1 MAAKWRGQWIWVEG
15 EESPRNFYLY
25 LRREFALPDSPKPA
39 MVRVT
44 ADSRYIL
51 WVNGKLICRGPVR
64 SDPRWQSFD
73 EVDITKYLRK
83 GPNVL
88 AALVHHYGE
97 PTYSYHLG
105 QGAFL
110 LDCCIRTSGGAKVN
124 VSTGP
129 DWKVL
134 PSSVWED
141 GVRRITRHQGFYEI
155 AHPALEPVGW
165 KEPGCDES
173 AWLKPKVIGPVGTG
187 PWKRLVPREIPFQ
200 TECPVH
206 PVAVLQTGMVTE
218 HPPEDP
224 ASSERN
230 IALIMQSE
238 SLKPHKKSKAPIWKA
253 SVDSLLAAPSIED
266 LMASSIFLPD
276 GSPWQYTPPSS
287 PAVIQFKPDTSS
299 DSGCYLLFDFGR
311 EVSGFPHIELE
322 SDSSGTIDLGYGELL
337 FDGRIDPFRSNVCY
351 ADRVIAQPGITNW
364 QSFEK
369 RAFRYM
375 QVDLKGFRG
384 EVKLKAVSLVFST
397 YPVKWRGRVETSDP
411 GLNRLWNLGTYT
423 VQLNMDDAFMD
434 CPWRERVQ
442 WWGDALVEAMVAY
455 YAFGDTRLIRQGIR
469 HIAQSQRDNGITQCF
484 YPGVSENAIPGFCL
498 AWILS
503 LSDYY
508 EWTGDK
514 KAVREH
520 WPQVVRLLEWFIQRI
535 QPSGI
540 LGELHEYWNFW
551 DWADEF
557 VNIERPSIVANAFFA
572 GALQAA
578 GELARVAGDKSASA
592 NYRGIRKKLVRAAN
606 QLFWDSSV
614 GLYRDYPSDSPG
626 AEVQFSQQGNA
637 AAALFAVCSEGRS
650 ASILKKV
657 LKGHEGLV
665 EIATPYFACYLLKA
679 LFQAGLSRQALAYI
693 NENWK
698 DMLDSDA
705 TTLWE
710 HFDQKASLCHGW
722 SAAPTWAAG
731 AHILGIRPA
740 CPGWKSVLIAPEPSG
755 LAQASG
761 SAPTPQ
767 GDIRVAWRLEKDLFV
782 LDINL
787 PRKMD
792 AAVVLPFAWKN
803 IAGMRLN
810 GRKQKPGKGE
820 AQSQRR
826 GASLAF
832 TGMKRIQ
839 IEASLLKAK
848 G

>member
-1 MAAKWRGQWIWVEG
+1 MASKWRGQWIWTEG
-15 EESPRNFYLY
+15 EASPRNFYLY
-25 LRREFALPDSPKPA
+25 LRREFSLPDSPKPV

-51 WVNGKLICRGPVR
+51 WVNGKLVSRGPVR

-73 EVDITKYLRK
+73 EVDVTKYLRK
-83 GPNVL
+83 GENVF

-97 PTYSYHLG
+97 STYSYHLG

-110 LDCCIRTSGGAKVN
+110 LDCCIRTSGGVKVN

-129 DWKVL
+129 DWRVL

-141 GVRRITRHQGFYEI
+141 VVRRITRHQGFYEI
-155 AHPALEPVGW
+155 AHPALEPDGW

-173 AWLKPKVIGPVGTG
+173 AWMKPTIVGQVGQG

-200 TECPVH
+200 TECMVH
-206 PVAVLQTGMVTE
+206 PVAILQTGSVTE
-218 HPPEDP
+218 QPTEDP
-224 ASSERN
+224 SATLRN
-230 IALIMQSE
+230 IALTMQQE
-238 SLKPHKKSKAPIWKA
+238 VLKPHKKGKAPNWKA
-253 SVDSLLAAPSIED
+253 SVDNLLAAPNIEN
-266 LMASSIFLPD
+266 LMASSVFMPG
-276 GSPWQYTPPSS
+276 GSPWQYSPPPS
-287 PAVIQFKPDTSS
+287 PAVIRFKPDTAPN
-299 DSGCYLLFDFGR
+299 SGSYLLLDFGR
-311 EVSGFPHIELE
+311 EVSGFPCIDLE
-322 SDSSGTIDLGYGELL
+322 TESSGTIDLGYGELL

-351 ADRVIAQPGITNW
+351 ADRVIAQPGKTDW
-364 QSFEK
+364 QAFEK

-411 GLNRLWNLGTYT
+411 NLNRLWNLGAYT

-455 YAFGDTRLIRQGIR
+455 YAFGDTKLIRQGIR
-469 HIAQSQRDNGITQCF
+469 HIAQSQRDDGITQCF

-503 LSDYY
+503 LADYF

-520 WPQVVRLLEWFIQRI
+520 WQQVVRLLEWFIQRL

-557 VNIERPSIVANAFFA
+557 VHIERPSMVANAFFA

-578 GELARVAGDKSASA
+578 AELACIAGDKAASA
-592 NYRGIRKKLVRAAN
+592 NYRCIRKKLVRAAN
-606 QLFWDSSV
+606 QLFWDGSA

-626 AEVQFSQQGNA
+626 AEIQFSQQGNA

-650 ASILKKV
+650 ASILKKI
-657 LKGHEGLV
+657 LKGHDGLV
-665 EIATPYFACYLLKA
+665 EIAT
-679 LFQAGLSRQALAYI
+679 QIGR
-693 NENWK
+693 
-698 DMLDSDA
+698 
-705 TTLWE
+705 
-710 HFDQKASLCHGW
+710 
-722 SAAPTWAAG
+722 
-731 AHILGIRPA
+731 AH
-740 CPGWKSVLIAPEPSG
+740 V
-755 LAQASG
+755 
-761 SAPTPQ
+761 
-767 GDIRVAWRLEKDLFV
+767 
-782 LDINL
+782 
-787 PRKMD
+787 
-792 AAVVLPFAWKN
+792 
-803 IAGMRLN
+803 
-810 GRKQKPGKGE
+810 
-820 AQSQRR
+820 
-826 GASLAF
+826 
-832 TGMKRIQ
+832 
-839 IEASLLKAK
+839 
-848 G
+848 